1 MYGPVWI
8 RGGLEG
14 SRLGGGSQDAGTK
27 FIHQELA
34 SHPGVSHSHTNSQGG
49 ALGPVAWKGLTQP
62 MGHFF
67 FTGLPLLRSY
77 AGTLSQ
83 HIGSLKETR
92 LVRHPK
98 KS

>member
-1 MYGPVWI
+1 MQAPSSSI
-8 RGGLEG
+8 RSWPHILV
-14 SRLGGGSQDAGTK
+14 
-27 FIHQELA
+27 LA
-34 SHPGVSHSHTNSQGG
+34 TATPIAKGG